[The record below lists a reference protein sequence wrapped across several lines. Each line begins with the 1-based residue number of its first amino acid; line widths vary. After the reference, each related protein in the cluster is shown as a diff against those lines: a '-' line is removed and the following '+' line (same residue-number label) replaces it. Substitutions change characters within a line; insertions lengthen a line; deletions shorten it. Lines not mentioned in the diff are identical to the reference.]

1 MADHWGTLF
10 SLETAVGS
18 HKSAQALGAP
28 GKIKKCRITTEVT
41 SKFFISPC
49 TPISYTAVLRPTAV
63 SRLDQRGVTL
73 TELMVALVM
82 GLATVAAVYSVHL
95 IQVKQRILQEDVMA
109 MQQNARAA
117 MDLMTREIRMAGYDP
132 MGVNRDGSDSNDF
145 SGVAYHPTEL
155 QIKSDLNGN
164 GLLTDSNE
172 SIVFLYDA
180 STLTLRRKVGRGG
193 RQPLADHIQSLA
205 LQYFDQGGAPTT
217 DSTNIRMIEVA
228 LTAQTEHTDPQYPK
242 NEGHR
247 TFTLRSRI
255 TPRNLGLVR

>member
-1 MADHWGTLF
+1 MADRSNTL
-10 SLETAVGS
+10 LN
-18 HKSAQALGAP
+18 
-28 GKIKKCRITTEVT
+28 
-41 SKFFISPC
+41 
-49 TPISYTAVLRPTAV
+49 
-63 SRLDQRGVTL
+63 QRGVTL

-117 MDLMTREIRMAGYDP
+117 MDLMTRELRMAGFDP
-132 MGVNRDGSDSNDF
+132 MGVNRDGSVSNDF
-145 SGVAYHPTEL
+145 PGVDYHPTEL

-180 STLTLRRKVGRGG
+180 STLTLRRKVGRG
-193 RQPLADHIQSLA
+193 RQPLAEHIQSLA
-205 LQYFDQGGAPTT
+205 LKYFDQRGAPTT

-228 LTAQTEHTDPQYPK
+228 LTAQTEHADSQYSQ

-247 TFTLRSRI
+247 TFTLRSRV
-255 TPRNLGLVR
+255 TPRNLGL